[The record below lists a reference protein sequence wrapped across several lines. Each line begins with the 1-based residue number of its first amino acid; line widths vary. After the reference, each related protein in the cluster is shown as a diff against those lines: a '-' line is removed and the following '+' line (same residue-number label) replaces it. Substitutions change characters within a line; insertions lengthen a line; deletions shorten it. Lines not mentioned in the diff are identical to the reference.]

1 MIYFNRYDR
10 GKSVIVL
17 TLYYHKLKGKIEDQ
31 EGKKYLMIED
41 YVLHKELDRI
51 KKNNKHWKIWWQ

>member
-31 EGKKYLMIED
+31 EGKKYLMIEELD
-41 YVLHKELDRI
+41 KELDRI
-51 KKNNKHWKIWWQ
+51 KKNNKH

>member
-51 KKNNKHWKIWWQ
+51 KKNNKH